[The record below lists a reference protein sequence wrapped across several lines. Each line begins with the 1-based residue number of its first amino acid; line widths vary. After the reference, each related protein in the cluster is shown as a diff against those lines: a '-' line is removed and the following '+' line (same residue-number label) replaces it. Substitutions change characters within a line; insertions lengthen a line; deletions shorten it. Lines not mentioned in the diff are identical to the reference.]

1 MVNKGE
7 LKSYL
12 CNVLT
17 NTHSTGMAIVQ
28 VAFSR
33 CMLNYKFQQSFIQ
46 TIQDEVF

>member
-17 NTHSTGMAIVQ
+17 NTPSTDMAIVQ
-28 VAFSR
+28 LLSPVA
-33 CMLNYKFQQSFIQ
+33 C
-46 TIQDEVF
+46 